1 MKVVLTGATGFIGS
15 HVLADLYKHGHE
27 VTALVRDDAQ
37 ADAVAARG
45 ATPAVVDLYDRP
57 TVARLLGNADA
68 AIHTASPGDAT
79 SANLDSTVVD
89 AVIDAFDGTGKT
101 YLQISG
107 LWIYGANPSIT
118 EASAFNAPALVSWKE
133 PIERRVLGTPG
144 MRGVVIVSG
153 TAYRVSARQLPQVK
167 APRRPYRPSWTSG
180 RWSWPRT
187 VLGWQVGTDLQLA
200 DTDILLADQTDEPAV
215 RGRDRRAFQVAVDH
229 DATHLRDAHERPVR
243 ARSGTHGPL
252 DEQIRIPLELSSPQ
266 QPQYHPL
273 PAHDHAGI
281 PSGGNSPVSD
291 LAEPL
296 AGRAHRHI
304 PPHHIGKA
312 RVLRVRTLG
321 RQACSHPVLLSR
333 PVVVHLGEPEGLEPA
348 RGSRAEV
355 STRVRAVHDDRP
367 AGIERPGGLGLDPAQ
382 REVDRSGQVVFAV
395 FPGRQHVD
403 DLGTPLH
410 QAANSLAI
418 DVLGHR
424 CLLIPG
430 TA

>member
-153 TAYRVSARQLPQVK
+153 TADRVSARQLPQVK
-167 APRRPYRPSWTSG
+167 APRRFYRPSWTSG
-180 RWSWPRT
+180 RWSW
-187 VLGWQVGTDLQLA
+187 
-200 DTDILLADQTDEPAV
+200 
-215 RGRDRRAFQVAVDH
+215 
-229 DATHLRDAHERPVR
+229 
-243 ARSGTHGPL
+243 
-252 DEQIRIPLELSSPQ
+252 
-266 QPQYHPL
+266 
-273 PAHDHAGI
+273 
-281 PSGGNSPVSD
+281 
-291 LAEPL
+291 
-296 AGRAHRHI
+296 
-304 PPHHIGKA
+304 
-312 RVLRVRTLG
+312 
-321 RQACSHPVLLSR
+321 
-333 PVVVHLGEPEGLEPA
+333 
-348 RGSRAEV
+348 
-355 STRVRAVHDDRP
+355 
-367 AGIERPGGLGLDPAQ
+367 RPGRSWAGKSAQ
-382 REVDRSGQVVFAV
+382 TCS
-395 FPGRQHVD
+395 
-403 DLGTPLH
+403 
-410 QAANSLAI
+410 
-418 DVLGHR
+418 
-424 CLLIPG
+424 
-430 TA
+430 